1 MEAMFSFL
9 LHPEQRDDKLQ
20 PCSFKYF
27 YKTFPK
33 KLAQKLRTKLRI
45 DTEGQSPIVFLII
58 TFYHKL
64 FLTKYAA
71 NLLLITQHY
80 LLFGFSAIRQLCFS
94 LTHLISFDVVY
105 VSFMPSSHL
114 FLIKTFLALLNNQS
128 FSCFHAIFVIFNDST
143 H

>member
-1 MEAMFSFL
+1 MKFKKQWNDDLIKTAQSIGTKSYCIEAMFSFL
-9 LHPEQRDDKLQ
+9 LHPEWRDDKLQ

-45 DTEGQSPIVFLII
+45 DTEGQSTIVFLII

-71 NLLLITQHY
+71 NLLLIT
-80 LLFGFSAIRQLCFS
+80 
-94 LTHLISFDVVY
+94 
-105 VSFMPSSHL
+105 
-114 FLIKTFLALLNNQS
+114 
-128 FSCFHAIFVIFNDST
+128 
-143 H
+143 